1 MSRTEEMLS
10 EVASGEAPPEG
21 HLPRLAAMVFTDV
34 VSYSARMQADPK
46 ATIAAV
52 QADFDR
58 MRALCAANGG
68 EVLNTMGDGMMLSFG
83 SAEAGM
89 RFALAMQTEFAER
102 YAAPGGRKNLQ
113 HRVGIH
119 IGDVYRVEGGHM
131 AGDGVNIAARLEP
144 HAPHGGI
151 AMSQLVYDFCR
162 GKVDMRPQLIGP
174 KALKNIAE
182 PMMVWKVVP
191 EVAQRA
197 VVRPIM
203 QEPEE
208 AQSSAFVSRVVWL
221 TVLLVLFYFLWPYKD
236 RLMQMDFA
244 GVVREIWHKLQAIT

>member
-10 EVASGEAPPEG
+10 EVASGDAPPEG

-34 VSYSARMQADPK
+34 VGYSARMQADPK
-46 ATIAAV
+46 ETIAAV

-58 MRALCAANGG
+58 MRALAAEHGG

-89 RFALAMQTEFAER
+89 RFALAMQTEFGER
-102 YAAPGGRKNLQ
+102 YAAPGGRKSLQ

-151 AMSQLVYDFCR
+151 AISQLVYDFCR
-162 GKVDMRPQLIGP
+162 GKVQMRPQLIGP
-174 KALKNIAE
+174 RALKNIAE
-182 PMMVWKVVP
+182 PMMVWRVVP
-191 EVAQRA
+191 EVTQRA
-197 VVRPIM
+197 VVRPIT

-208 AQSSAFVSRVVWL
+208 AAPSAFVSRVAWFTFL
-221 TVLLVLFYFLWPYKD
+221 IVLFYIFWPYKD
-236 RLMQMDFA
+236 RLMQMDFT
-244 GVVREIWHKLQAIT
+244 GVFRDLWHKFQSMT